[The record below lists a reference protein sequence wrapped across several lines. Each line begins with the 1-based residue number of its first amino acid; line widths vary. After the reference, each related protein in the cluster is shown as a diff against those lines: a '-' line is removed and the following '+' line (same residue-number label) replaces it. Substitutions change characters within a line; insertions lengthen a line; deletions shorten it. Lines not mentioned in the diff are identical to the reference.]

1 MMRRVSE
8 KELQSVSLSPAEV
21 SALLGIP
28 ERRVRKEI
36 EHGLLPSPP
45 VGFQAAVYLWVV
57 HSLNDLEPSVEWRRS
72 LLTSIRNHLVHAP
85 LSSIPKELEL
95 VHGVSLHLR
104 SLVEEVWELV
114 SSFSR
119 WRDRRVA
126 IDPAVLGGEPVF
138 RGTRLAVR
146 RVAEAAERPAAVK
159 EMLEDY
165 PYLKDEDVEF
175 ARRFARAYPRVGRPR
190 ESAKASSR

>member
-1 MMRRVSE
+1 MMLRVSE
-8 KELQSVSLSPAEV
+8 KELESVSLSPAEV
-21 SALLGIP
+21 SALLEVP

-85 LSSIPKELEL
+85 LSIPKELEL

-104 SLVEEVWELV
+104 SLVEEVWERV
-114 SSFSR
+114 FSFSR
-119 WRDRRVA
+119 WRDRQVA
-126 IDPAVLGGEPVF
+126 TDPSVLGGEAVF

-146 RVAEAAERPAAVK
+146 RVGEAAERPAAVK

-165 PYLKDEDVEF
+165 PYLKAEDIEF

-190 ESAKASSR
+190 ESAKASAR